1 MTSLLSSLAT
11 DISPRGRP
19 LMTLPAPVPRRHVLT
34 VALED
39 YFQVGA
45 FNQLIQRGQWYRF
58 ETRLEKNTER
68 ALELLD
74 RYQIKATFFVLGWV
88 ADHFP
93 ELVRRVSERGHEI
106 ASKGYYHRSVLHMT
120 PAEFKED
127 LARAREALQKASRTR
142 VVGYRMADGW
152 VGPADLWA
160 LDALA
165 QEGYAYDSSI
175 APRFREYANEPHRR
189 FLHEHKSGEHRL
201 WELPISTI
209 RLWRWTMPIGGGN
222 YFRQFP
228 HWLVRRAVRRW
239 DAQYQVPFVMYFHV
253 WELDP
258 DQPKISSAGWLTRL
272 RHYRN
277 LQKMQPML
285 EYYFQRYSFTRAAD
299 YLKLDTALSAASDTA
314 DSSRER
320 QRAESGVIPI
330 AGAPVE
336 SESRMP
342 LSVVIPCYN
351 EELILPYLANTL
363 KSVRRDLKGQF
374 DLSFVFVNDGSKDGT
389 ADALH
394 RIFGGWP
401 DCKIV
406 HHETNRGVAA
416 ALMTGLRNAP
426 TELVSSIDCD
436 CTYDPH
442 EIARMAPLLT
452 ENVDVVTASPYHPL
466 GQVRNVPGWRL
477 FLSKSSSWLYRRVL
491 PQKLYTYTSCFR
503 LYRRSKVLDIDVKAT
518 GFLGVAEMLGKL
530 ILRGSRVAEMPAV
543 LEVRMLGRSKM
554 KTVSTILGHLRLMT
568 RLLWRRLLGGGPP
581 SPTLADKPVPQP
593 TQETHA

>member
-1 MTSLLSSLAT
+1 MTSLLSTLGT
-11 DISPRGRP
+11 DTSPRGLP
-19 LMTLPAPVPRRHVLT
+19 LMTVPAPFPRRHVLT

-74 RYQIKATFFVLGWV
+74 RYQTKATFFVLGWV

-93 ELVRRVSERGHEI
+93 ELIRRVAERGHEI

-127 LARAREALQKASRTR
+127 LARAREALQKASQTR
-142 VVGYRMADGW
+142 VLGYRMADGW

-175 APRFREYANEPHRR
+175 APRFREYAHEPHRR
-189 FLHEHKSGEHRL
+189 FLHEHKNGDHKL

-228 HWLVRRAVRRW
+228 HWFVRRAVRRW
-239 DAQYQVPFVMYFHV
+239 DAQYEVPFVMYFHV

-258 DQPKISSAGWLTRL
+258 EQPRISSAGWLTRL

-285 EYYFQRYSFTRAAD
+285 EYYFQRYSFTSAAG
-299 YLKLDTALSAASDTA
+299 YLNLDTALPNAPEIETASGGRQPPVLVQQGA
-314 DSSRER
+314 D
-320 QRAESGVIPI
+320 
-330 AGAPVE
+330 APRSPE
-336 SESRMP
+336 TRTP
-342 LSVVIPCYN
+342 LSVLIPCYN

-363 KSVRRDLKGQF
+363 KSVRRDLEGQF
-374 DLSFVFVNDGSKDGT
+374 DLSFVFVNDGSEDGT
-389 ADALH
+389 ADALR

-401 DCKIV
+401 QCKIV
-406 HHETNRGVAA
+406 NHETNRGVAA
-416 ALMTGLRNAP
+416 AIMTGLRNAP
-426 TELVSSIDCD
+426 TELVCSIDCD

-442 EIARMAPLLT
+442 EIARMVPLLT

-518 GFLGVAEMLGKL
+518 GFLGVAEMLGKA
-530 ILRGSRVAEMPAV
+530 ILRGSCVAEMPAV

-554 KTVSTILGHLRLMT
+554 KTVRTILGHLRLMT
-568 RLLWRRLLGGGPP
+568 RLLWRRIFRRGPP
-581 SPTLADKPVPQP
+581 APVAAEKPVPQP
-593 TQETHA
+593 TQESHA